1 MKALFLDRDG
11 VVIDYI
17 PYLSKPE
24 QVQIPQ
30 DAPFALKQWQNQGYH
45 LVIVT
50 NQSGIS
56 RGYFS
61 FEDVKAIHEELMT
74 QYAHFDV
81 YFRDILICPHQPS
94 DNCLCRKP
102 SPFLIETY
110 VLDHGIDLS
119 QSFFIGDA
127 LSDIECAINA
137 GCQPLLLLTG
147 RGKET
152 FDLLIQSV
160 EDHNQDQLQI
170 VSHHS
175 GYRLISSR
183 CSSSIPVFQSLKDT
197 CALLED
203 LNFFTSLSS

>member
-24 QVQIPQ
+24 QVKIPQ
-30 DAPFALKQWQNQGYH
+30 DAPIALKQWQDRGYR

-61 FEDVKAIHEELMT
+61 FDDVMAIHRELIT

-81 YFRDILICPHQPS
+81 DFNDILICPHQPA

-102 SPFLIETY
+102 SPFLIQTY
-110 VLDHGIDLS
+110 AQNHDIDLS

-137 GCQPLLLLTG
+137 QCQPVLLLTG

-152 FDLLIQSV
+152 LDLLSEAIKDIDDSRQ
-160 EDHNQDQLQI
+160 Q
-170 VSHHS
+170 
-175 GYRLISSR
+175 LISQK
-183 CSSSIPVFQSLKDT
+183 SSYTFLQYKDSFSIPVFEYLKDT
-197 CALLED
+197 FILL
-203 LNFFTSLSS
+203 